1 MAVDA
6 INVHLGR
13 DIMIIIADNL
23 PTKWSPVHL

>member
-1 MAVDA
+1 VACFMAVDA

-23 PTKWSPVHL
+23 PTK